1 MKYTLLLKQHIG
13 APCSPVLPVGSRVCK
28 GTLLAVPTGL
38 GAPLHS
44 SVDGI
49 LTEITDTALI
59 IEASESQS
67 DTFLSLEPGSDEE
80 LLKASGLVGMG
91 GAGFPTSVKCH
102 IDLKGGFI
110 LVNAAEC
117 EPLLEH
123 NIHQLEQ
130 NAEKTMDGLK
140 RIMKL
145 CNARKGIF
153 AIKEKHA
160 GAVGIL
166 KKLCENEPDISFHL
180 LPDLY
185 PMGEE
190 RAVVREV
197 LGPLLK
203 PTELPS
209 AADAVVINVETVLR
223 AAEAM
228 IDRRPCISKNVS
240 VAGKLKGGTHTRVFF
255 DVPLGTTVGHLI
267 EQAGGIDGEY
277 GEIIMGGPFTGHA
290 VSLDTPITKTTG
302 GIIVT
307 APFENLNHAKTGLLL
322 CACGGNQAR
331 MEDIAAKMNG
341 DVVLI
346 QKCKQAA
353 DIKGTL
359 KCENPGNCPG
369 QAQKC
374 LNFKKAG
381 CTDIII
387 GNCSDCT
394 NTVMGSAPK
403 LGLRVHHQTDHVFD
417 TVSKERMR
425 YLTTSKTC
433 GTTQD
438 EQEKAGMKDM
448 PKPVKMHK
456 TNDIQNQAE
465 AQNSAD
471 MPKTADTQKTAEVQ
485 DPANITIENNVLRI
499 DIEEGRD
506 IHIEFPVFF

>member
-1 MKYTLLLKQHIG
+1 MGSDLPGVFILPCKEKIMKYEILLKQHIG
-13 APCSPVLPVGSRVCK
+13 APCRPVLPVGTQVQK

-38 GAPLHS
+38 GAPIHS
-44 SVDGI
+44 SVDGV
-49 LTEITDTALI
+49 LTEITDTAMI
-59 IEASESQS
+59 VDASDLQS
-67 DTFLSLEPGSDEE
+67 DTCLLLAPGSDEE
-80 LLKASGLVGMG
+80 LLTASGIVGMG
-91 GAGFPTSVKCH
+91 GAGFPTAVKCH
-102 IDLKGGFI
+102 VNLNGGYI

-123 NIHQLEQ
+123 NIRQLEQ
-130 NAEKTMDGLK
+130 NASKTMKGLK

-153 AIKEKHA
+153 AIKEKHRKT
-160 GAVGIL
+160 VDIL
-166 KKLCENEPDISFHL
+166 KKLCECEPDISFHL

-185 PMGEE
+185 PVGEE
-190 RAVVREV
+190 RAVVREI
-197 LGPLLK
+197 LGTLLK

-209 AADAVVINVETVLR
+209 AADAVVINVETLLR

-228 IDRRPCISKNVS
+228 IDRRPCICKNVS
-240 VAGKLKGGTHTRVFF
+240 VAGKLKGGTHTRIFF
-255 DVPLGTTVGHLI
+255 DVPIGTTVGALI
-267 EQAGGIDGEY
+267 ERAGGIDGDY

-290 VSLDTPITKTTG
+290 VSPDTPITKTTG

-394 NTVMGSAPK
+394 NTVMGSAPR
-403 LGLRVHHQTDHVFD
+403 LGLTVHHQTDHVFD

-433 GTTQD
+433 STKTCSTK
-438 EQEKAGMKDM
+438 QEE
-448 PKPVKMHK
+448 PVKTTTSDKQKPADLKNMVY
-456 TNDIQNQAE
+456 TGD
-465 AQNSAD
+465 SAD
-471 MPKTADTQKTAEVQ
+471 
-485 DPANITIENNVLRI
+485 ITVENGILKI
-499 DIEEGRD
+499 DIEDGRD
-506 IHIEFPVFF
+506 IHIELPLFF

>member
-1 MKYTLLLKQHIG
+1 MKYEILLKQHIG
-13 APCSPVLPVGSRVCK
+13 APCRPVLPIGSSVRK

-38 GAPLHS
+38 GAPIHAS
-44 SVDGI
+44 ADGI
-49 LTEITDTALI
+49 VTEITDTAVI
-59 IEASESQS
+59 VEASESQS
-67 DTFLSLEPGSDEE
+67 DTFIPLEAGSDEE
-80 LLKASGLVGMG
+80 LLKAAGIVGMG
-91 GAGFPTSVKCH
+91 GAGFPTSVKCRV
-102 IDLKGGFI
+102 DLNGGFI

-123 NIHQLEQ
+123 NIRQLEQ
-130 NAEKTMDGLK
+130 NASKTVEGLK

-153 AIKEKHA
+153 AIKEKHTETI
-160 GAVGIL
+160 AVL

-197 LGPLLK
+197 LGTLLE

-209 AADAVVINVETVLR
+209 AANAVVINAETVLR

-255 DVPLGTTVGHLI
+255 DVPIGTTVGALI
-267 EQAGGIDGEY
+267 ERAGGIDGEY

-290 VSLDTPITKTTG
+290 VSPDTPITKTTG

-307 APFENLNHAKTGLLL
+307 APFEDLKHAKTGLLL
-322 CACGGNQAR
+322 CACGGSQTR

-403 LGLRVHHQTDHVFD
+403 LGLTVHHQTDHVFD

-433 GTTQD
+433 ITK
-438 EQEKAGMKDM
+438 QEESVETEKSVQTERSVKAKA
-448 PKPVKMHK
+448 P
-456 TNDIQNQAE
+456 E
-465 AQNSAD
+465 REESAHRKNTVSNRD
-471 MPKTADTQKTAEVQ
+471 STD
-485 DPANITIENNVLRI
+485 ITIENGILKI

-506 IHIEFPVFF
+506 IHIELPVFF

>member
-1 MKYTLLLKQHIG
+1 MKYEILLKQHIG
-13 APCSPVLPVGSRVCK
+13 APCTPVLPVGERVQK

-38 GAPLHS
+38 GAPVHS
-44 SVDGI
+44 SVDGMI
-49 LTEITDTALI
+49 AEITDTAVI
-59 IEASESQS
+59 VEASDTLPHTSGS
-67 DTFLSLEPGSDEE
+67 DTCSLDSSIPNSSISDSYIPLDPGSNEE
-80 LLKASGLVGMG
+80 LLKASGVVGMG

-123 NIHQLEQ
+123 NIRQLEQ
-130 NAEKTMDGLK
+130 NASKTMEGLK

-145 CNARKGIF
+145 CNARRGIF
-153 AIKEKHA
+153 AIKEKHT
-160 GAVGIL
+160 GAVDIL
-166 KKLCENEPDISFHL
+166 KKLCENEPDITFHL

-197 LGPLLK
+197 LGVLLN

-240 VAGKLKGGTHTRVFF
+240 VAGKLRGGTHTRVFF
-255 DVPLGTTVGHLI
+255 DVPIGTTVGALI

-290 VSLDTPITKTTG
+290 VSPDTPITKTTG

-307 APFENLNHAKTGLLL
+307 APFKDLKQAKTGLLL

-331 MEDIAAKMNG
+331 MEDIASKMNG

-353 DIKGTL
+353 EIKGTL

-403 LGLRVHHQTDHVFD
+403 LGLTVHHQTDHVFD

-433 GTTQD
+433 STA
-438 EQEKAGMKDM
+438 QEETLAAQEETPAAQKETPA
-448 PKPVKMHK
+448 
-456 TNDIQNQAE
+456 
-465 AQNSAD
+465 AQNRSEQTTD
-471 MPKTADTQKTAEVQ
+471 
-485 DPANITIENNVLRI
+485 ISIENGILRI

-506 IHIEFPVFF
+506 IHIELPILY